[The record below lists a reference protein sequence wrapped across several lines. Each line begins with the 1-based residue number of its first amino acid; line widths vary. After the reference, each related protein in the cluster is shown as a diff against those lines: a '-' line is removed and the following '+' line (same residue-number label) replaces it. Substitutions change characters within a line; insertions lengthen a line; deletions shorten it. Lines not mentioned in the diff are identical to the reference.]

1 MVNGIIVDEGVGIIS
16 PTRITQIAR
25 KAVFCTSEQFERVRV
40 ENNWKELVEIGHD
53 DWADA
58 PKDTTV
64 DTGVLTDQLEE
75 TMGRVQLH
83 KMGSCDWDRSKLMA
97 KDDFPQHTIMRAIP
111 CNGGYVV
118 GILKWRQDNGK
129 LEKLSTFSFPD
140 GGIECYYYT
149 ASVEN
154 ALDIIEFN
162 HLFGSLPSKVN
173 DPGDC
178 RIKLIRLEE
187 SPLWASIP
195 KEERERRIEEI
206 NKNLANKFIMDRV
219 FRFICLAEAS
229 KVDTHPCS
237 EQWFWDEYADHFKG
251 VRFKF
256 QIDRDFLVHPCP
268 NEAFCEKISYTGRTA
283 TVDCSHLTR
292 SEDVLSQVNIEQFL
306 RDLCYSKSTEW
317 GKEYELRLGS
327 PYWRLNF
334 EMSKITSKEERFFVF
349 NPFKLK
355 EVVVGCAATK
365 HDVEMLKQSTDSR
378 GISLRKA
385 MIDLRYVDI

>member
-1 MVNGIIVDEGVGIIS
+1 MVNGIIVDEGIGIIS
-16 PTRITQIAR
+16 PTPVTQIAR
-25 KAVFCTSEQFERVRV
+25 KAVFCTSEQFERVG
-40 ENNWKELVEIGHD
+40 NNWEALVGIGHG
-53 DWADA
+53 DWTDA
-58 PKDTTV
+58 PKNTTV
-64 DTGVLTDQLEE
+64 DTGFFTDLLEE

-83 KMGSCDWDRSKLMA
+83 KMGSCDWDRSELMA

-129 LEKLSTFSFPD
+129 LEKLSTSSFPD

-173 DPGDC
+173 DSDDC
-178 RIKLIRLEE
+178 KITLIRLDE
-187 SPLWASIP
+187 SPLLASISE
-195 KEERERRIEEI
+195 EERERRIEEI
-206 NKNLANKFIMDRV
+206 NKSLANKFIMDRV

-237 EQWFWDEYADHFKG
+237 EQWFWDEYANHFKG

-268 NEAFCEKISYTGRTA
+268 NEAFCEKISYTGRMA
-283 TVDCSHLTR
+283 TVDCSRLVR

-317 GKEYELRLGS
+317 EKEYELRLGS
-327 PYWRLNF
+327 PYRRLNL
-334 EMSKITSKEERFFVF
+334 EMSRITSKEERFFVF
-349 NPFKLK
+349 NPVKLK
-355 EVVVGCAATK
+355 EVVVGYAAK
-365 HDVEMLKQSTDSR
+365 DHDVEMLKRLTDLR
-378 GISLRKA
+378 GVPLRRA
-385 MIDLRYVDI
+385 MIDLRYVDL

>member
-16 PTRITQIAR
+16 PTRVTQIAR
-25 KAVFCTSEQFERVRV
+25 KAVFCTPEQFKRVG
-40 ENNWKELVEIGHD
+40 NNWEELVEIGHD

-58 PKDTTV
+58 PEDTTV
-64 DTGVLTDQLEE
+64 HTGVLTDLLEE

-83 KMGSCDWDRSKLMA
+83 KMGSCDWDRSELMA
-97 KDDFPQHTIMRAIP
+97 KDDFPQHTIMRVIP

-118 GILKWRQDNGK
+118 GK
-129 LEKLSTFSFPD
+129 LQWQQVIETLSSFNFPD
-140 GGIECYYYT
+140 GGIECYYHT

-173 DPGDC
+173 DPDDC
-178 RIKLIRLEE
+178 KITLIRLDE

-195 KEERERRIEEI
+195 EEERERKIEEI
-206 NKNLANKFIMDRV
+206 NKNLTNKFIMDRV
-219 FRFICLAEAS
+219 FRFVCLAEAS

-237 EQWFWDEYADHFKG
+237 EKWFWDEYANHFKG

-256 QIDRDFLVHPCP
+256 QIDRDFLVHPCRD
-268 NEAFCEKISYTGRTA
+268 ATLCEMLSYTGRTV

-292 SEDVLSQVNIEQFL
+292 SQDVLSQVNKEQFL

-327 PYWRLNF
+327 PYWRLSF

-355 EVVVGCAATK
+355 EVVVGYAATD
-365 HDVEMLKQSTDSR
+365 HDVELLKQSTDTR
-378 GISLRKA
+378 GIPLRKA
-385 MIDLRYVDI
+385 MIDLRYVDL

>member
-1 MVNGIIVDEGVGIIS
+1 
-16 PTRITQIAR
+16 
-25 KAVFCTSEQFERVRV
+25 
-40 ENNWKELVEIGHD
+40 
-53 DWADA
+53 
-58 PKDTTV
+58 
-64 DTGVLTDQLEE
+64 
-75 TMGRVQLH
+75 
-83 KMGSCDWDRSKLMA
+83 MA

-129 LEKLSTFSFPD
+129 LEKLSTSSFPD

-173 DPGDC
+173 DSDDC
-178 RIKLIRLEE
+178 KITLIRLDE
-187 SPLWASIP
+187 SPLLASISE
-195 KEERERRIEEI
+195 EERERRIEEI
-206 NKNLANKFIMDRV
+206 NKSLANKFIMDRV

-237 EQWFWDEYADHFKG
+237 EQWFWDEYANHFKG

-268 NEAFCEKISYTGRTA
+268 NEAFCEKISYTGRMA
-283 TVDCSHLTR
+283 TVDCSRLVR

-317 GKEYELRLGS
+317 EKEYELRLGS
-327 PYWRLNF
+327 PYRRLNL
-334 EMSKITSKEERFFVF
+334 EMSRITSKEERFFVF
-349 NPFKLK
+349 NPVKLK
-355 EVVVGCAATK
+355 EVVVGYAAK
-365 HDVEMLKQSTDSR
+365 DHDVEMLKRLTDLR
-378 GISLRKA
+378 GVPLRRA
-385 MIDLRYVDI
+385 MIDLRYVDL